1 MTRTGRNDLCPC
13 GSGKKYKN
21 CCLNKDRIAHLRDTS
36 WIRDEQATVQKLLAF
51 AQRPAFHSQMV
62 VASNLFW
69 NGNYGAAGLEAIE
82 RDEALRFADWY
93 VFDYRMEGLGKRA
106 VDLFAEEMGPTLLP
120 EERERVRIW
129 QDSYLSLY
137 MIAGSSDSGLL
148 PVLDLLQERGSSVSG
163 GELGRPVMYR
173 FCTGWEIRF
182 KLWIMDRTLG
192 GGPIVDLACH
202 YFDQWRF
209 LFDAD
214 PVRVKASGMTFSA
227 GAPELPGVEPEL
239 DTATVLVE
247 YDSGDVGM
255 ISVSWGLPR
264 GTRGGG
270 LEDLLAPHGVVT
282 VHGLQKLTIARPGGE
297 EVLDGLGNDMYLD
310 QTRAFAQAVLAG
322 APVSTTGTDGL
333 MALRVSLAAIE
344 SARTGEAVEL
354 ADRDH

>member
-163 GELGRPVMYR
+163 GELGRLGLRGDVVLGRILRSPNPEHFSWGAVLLPG
-173 FCTGWEIRF
+173 TLKAG
-182 KLWIMDRTLG
+182 LMDVARRAFTEYGQTHAEGQWAKFLSAYG
-192 GGPIVDLACH
+192 YIFNHALLKMATEAGGPRRASPAYYDGFRTMERLREVERRLREQAAKEWQKQRLA
-202 YFDQWRF
+202 QERQTEKQEE
-209 LFDAD
+209 
-214 PVRVKASGMTFSA
+214 PVHQ
-227 GAPELPGVEPEL
+227 
-239 DTATVLVE
+239 
-247 YDSGDVGM
+247 
-255 ISVSWGLPR
+255 
-264 GTRGGG
+264 TRGGI
-270 LEDLLAPHGVVT
+270 LLPKHVQYRGSRKVKA
-282 VHGLQKLTIARPGGE
+282 
-297 EVLDGLGNDMYLD
+297 
-310 QTRAFAQAVLAG
+310 
-322 APVSTTGTDGL
+322 
-333 MALRVSLAAIE
+333 
-344 SARTGEAVEL
+344 
-354 ADRDH
+354 

>member
-1 MTRTGRNDLCPC
+1 MAKLGVCVIGAGDMGRKHAECWAQVEEARLIAVADPDVERARKSCEDH
-13 GSGKKYKN
+13 GA
-21 CCLNKDRIAHLRDTS
+21 DR
-36 WIRDEQATVQKLLAF
+36 W
-51 AQRPAFHSQMV
+51 
-62 VASNLFW
+62 
-69 NGNYGAAGLEAIE
+69 
-82 RDEALRFADWY
+82 FADWREALEEPGIQAVSVCVPSGY
-93 VFDYRMEGLGKRA
+93 HRECAVAAMEHGYHVLCEKPIAVAENDALAMIQTAERTGVTFAVAFCKRFSNA
-106 VDLFAEEMGPTLLP
+106 LRRL
-120 EERERVRIW
+120 REI
-129 QDSYLSLY
+129 
-137 MIAGSSDSGLL
+137 IA
-148 PVLDLLQERGSSVSG
+148 G